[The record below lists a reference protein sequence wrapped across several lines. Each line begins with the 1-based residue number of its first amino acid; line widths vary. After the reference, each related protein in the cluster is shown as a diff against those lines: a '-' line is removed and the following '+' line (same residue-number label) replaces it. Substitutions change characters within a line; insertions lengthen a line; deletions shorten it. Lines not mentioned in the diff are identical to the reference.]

1 MRDGRA
7 EGRSILPPV
16 VRVRPFSE
24 AGLCI
29 LNGNSN
35 EGGFVNVGIRILCLV
50 CTLAVLMVTFF
61 GIQAQAQGRDAP
73 LPVYP
78 RTPKGSTVRTTAPLF
93 SAMMLVLGG
102 LGISLLFDK
111 KDKDK

>member
-1 MRDGRA
+1 M
-7 EGRSILPPV
+7 
-16 VRVRPFSE
+16 
-24 AGLCI
+24 
-29 LNGNSN
+29 
-35 EGGFVNVGIRILCLV
+35 GIRILCLV

-61 GIQAQAQGRDAP
+61 GIQAQAQERDAP
-73 LPVYP
+73 LSVYP

>member
-1 MRDGRA
+1 M
-7 EGRSILPPV
+7 
-16 VRVRPFSE
+16 
-24 AGLCI
+24 
-29 LNGNSN
+29 
-35 EGGFVNVGIRILCLV
+35 GIRILCLV

-61 GIQAQAQGRDAP
+61 GIQAQAQERDAP

-78 RTPKGSTVRTTAPLF
+78 HTPKGSTVRTTAPLF